1 MSPQQPTHK
10 KETLMFKNALV
21 AAGLVLASLAS
32 APAALGQDYPG
43 KPVKIIVPYPPGSS
57 PDALA
62 RILSEQ
68 LARRINQT
76 VVVENKAGAGGMIG
90 AKAVSESAPDGAT
103 LLMYTP
109 AWPAARIFMK
119 KPPIAVPE
127 ALEPVTIVGEGRFA
141 FTAAGALPAKSFDE
155 MVAHARAN
163 PGKLNFATTGLG
175 DSLLYFHAMTT
186 EKGLKIETVQ
196 YKGSAEY
203 VAALIANDVQLAFTP
218 EYSMLPH
225 VKEGRLKVLA
235 VTGETRSKAY
245 PDAKTFQELG
255 LPMIRNNWMAIFA
268 PQGTPGTLVQRI
280 NADLTA
286 IIRSPEVSRRIQDLY
301 FEPVGSSPEQLRRR
315 IDNEITEWSALA
327 RKVGIEAQ

>member
-1 MSPQQPTHK
+1 MI
-10 KETLMFKNALV
+10 KNALV
-21 AAGLVLASLAS
+21 AAGMVLASLAA

-68 LARRINQT
+68 LSRRINQT

-90 AKAVSESAPDGAT
+90 AKSVAESAPDGAT

-109 AWPAARIFMK
+109 AWSAAKIFMK
-119 KPPIAVPE
+119 KPPIAVPD

-175 DSLLYFHAMTT
+175 DSLLYFHAMTM

-196 YKGSAEY
+196 YKGSAEFGAAGGTARWAD
-203 VAALIANDVQLAFTP
+203 VAALMANDVQLAFTP

-235 VTGETRSKAY
+235 VTGTTRSKAY

-268 PQGTPGTLVQRI
+268 PQGTPGTVIQRI

-315 IDNEITEWSALA
+315 IDTEITEWSVLA
-327 RKVGIEAQ
+327 RKAGIEAQ

>member
-1 MSPQQPTHK
+1 MIQK
-10 KETLMFKNALV
+10 ILI
-21 AAGLVLASLAS
+21 AAGLALIALTS
-32 APAALGQDYPG
+32 PTAAFSQDYPAR
-43 KPVKIIVPYPPGSS
+43 PVKIVVPYPPGSS

-62 RILSEQ
+62 RILAEQ
-68 LARRINQT
+68 LAKRINQP
-76 VVVENKAGAGGMIG
+76 VIVDNKPGAGGMIG
-90 AKAVSESAPDGAT
+90 AKLVSESAADGTT

-109 AWPAARIFMK
+109 AWPAAKIFMK

-127 ALEPVTIVGEGRFA
+127 GLEPVTIVGEGRFA
-141 FTAAGALPAKSFDE
+141 FTAAGALPARNFDE
-155 MVAHARAN
+155 MVTFARAN

-175 DSLLYFHAMTT
+175 DSLLYFHALST
-186 EKGLKIETVQ
+186 EKGLNIPTVQ

-203 VAALIANDVQLAFTP
+203 VTALISNDVQLAFTP

-225 VKEGRLKVLA
+225 VKEGKLKVLA

-245 PDAKTFQELG
+245 PEVKTFNELG
-255 LPMIRNNWMAIFA
+255 LPMVRNNWMAVFA
-268 PQGTPGTLVQRI
+268 PKGTPASLVNRI

-286 IIRSPEVSRRIQDLY
+286 IIRSPDANRRIQEIY

-315 IDNEITEWSALA
+315 IETDIAEWSALA